1 MKTDGATWEDGD
13 EWVPPHQR
21 PVAYVFQDAR
31 LFPHLTVAGNLDFAE
46 VLALQTR
53 LHDAGFDV
61 VKTENLY
68 NFDGEPGYAAVHG

>member
-1 MKTDGATWEDGD
+1 MQLITNRGVKVWPKG
-13 EWVPPHQR
+13 
-21 PVAYVFQDAR
+21 
-31 LFPHLTVAGNLDFAE
+31 FPETYCVDHWHCRFMSPELQLGFDE

-68 NFDGEPGYAAVHG
+68 NFNDVPGYAAVHG